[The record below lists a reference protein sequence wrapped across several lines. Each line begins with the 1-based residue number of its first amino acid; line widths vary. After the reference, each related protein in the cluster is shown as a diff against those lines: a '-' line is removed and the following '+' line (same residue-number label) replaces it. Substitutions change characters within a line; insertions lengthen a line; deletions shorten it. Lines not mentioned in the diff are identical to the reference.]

1 MTQKQTLISL
11 YYSFNIYPYFTYTC
25 TLWGNNYN
33 ASPSQIVKFQ
43 NKAVRI
49 TSDVPLMESITPH
62 YVSLS
67 RLKFPDIAKVNT
79 CRLLNDNFQHEKFPN
94 IPVSLKYL
102 SYIITI
108 IPAVHHLIK

>member
-33 ASPSQIVKFQ
+33 ASPSQFVKFQ

-49 TSDVPLMESITPH
+49 TNDVPLMESITPH

-79 CRLLNDNFQHEKFPN
+79 CRLLNDYFQHEKFPN

>member
-49 TSDVPLMESITPH
+49 TNDVP
-62 YVSLS
+62 
-67 RLKFPDIAKVNT
+67 
-79 CRLLNDNFQHEKFPN
+79 
-94 IPVSLKYL
+94 
-102 SYIITI
+102 
-108 IPAVHHLIK
+108 